1 MIKRRRTSPG
11 HCCSLPNGAG
21 PMEPESNTYEDQQ
34 GMLDPHRAE
43 EQARARVEVEDRLR
57 RRHVHL
63 TGRERDEELAD
74 LLDAIERFEAAVE
87 ARGGDPMVDWIG
99 THEPDDTHFVP
110 PQRAAGESVAAY
122 LGRLDDATQAV
133 RRHRPH
139 QP

>member
-1 MIKRRRTSPG
+1 
-11 HCCSLPNGAG
+11 
-21 PMEPESNTYEDQQ
+21 MEPENNTYEDQQ

-43 EQARARVEVEDRLR
+43 EQ
-57 RRHVHL
+57 
-63 TGRERDEELAD
+63 
-74 LLDAIERFEAAVE
+74 
-87 ARGGDPMVDWIG
+87 GDPMVDWIG

-139 QP
+139 RP